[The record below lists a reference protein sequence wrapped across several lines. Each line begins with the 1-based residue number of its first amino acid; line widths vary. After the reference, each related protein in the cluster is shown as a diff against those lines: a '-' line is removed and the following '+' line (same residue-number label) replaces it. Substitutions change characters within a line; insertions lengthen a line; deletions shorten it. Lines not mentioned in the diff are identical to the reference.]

1 MRSLD
6 GRPGITYRSVAFMV
20 NSAETTDTR
29 QLILKVALRHFAD
42 RGYAGTS
49 VQDIVDE
56 AKVAK
61 PMLYYYFQSKAGL
74 YQALIDM
81 AHDERYRVMGE
92 AADSAIELRG
102 KLTAILL
109 GIFDFIQS
117 HRELVRL
124 AFGSAFAA
132 PGEMPPEL
140 NYKEKC
146 QRNFEFI
153 HDLMKAGI
161 SDGELDGRFE
171 SRELAMAWYG
181 LVNIYV
187 MGHLFHPE
195 VSYTEKTARDVVD
208 LFFSGA
214 DARRKEKGAGALAS
228 A

>member
-1 MRSLD
+1 
-6 GRPGITYRSVAFMV
+6 MV
-20 NSAETTDTR
+20 NPAENNDTR

-74 YQALIDM
+74 YQGLIDM
-81 AHDERYRVMGE
+81 AHDERYALMCE
-92 AADSAIELRG
+92 AAEGETTLRG
-102 KLTAILL
+102 KLTAILVAL
-109 GIFDFIQS
+109 FGFIQK

-132 PGEMPPEL
+132 PGEMPAEL
-140 NYKEKC
+140 CYKEKC

-161 SDGELDGRFE
+161 KEGDLDGRFE
-171 SRELAMAWYG
+171 PRDLAVAWYG
-181 LVNIYV
+181 LMNIYV
-187 MGHLFHPE
+187 MGKLFQPD
-195 VSYTEKTARDVVD
+195 VSYNAKTAENVVE

-214 DARRKEKGAGALAS
+214 DARRRKKGAGALAH